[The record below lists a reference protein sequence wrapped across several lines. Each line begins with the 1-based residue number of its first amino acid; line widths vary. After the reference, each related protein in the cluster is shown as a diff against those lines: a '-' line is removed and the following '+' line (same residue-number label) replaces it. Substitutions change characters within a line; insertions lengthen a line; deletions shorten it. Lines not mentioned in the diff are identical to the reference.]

1 MVVLMV
7 VVSCDSAFCCALS
20 CLWCLIVCALA
31 ALPLL
36 LLLLLL
42 FSSSSSSPSSCFF
55 FLLLLDALFLRGILS
70 LVAMTWPLVGSACQ
84 FQHQAYTLCTS
95 SKGPRFQGF
104 QGSRVPGFRGS
115 VLNALH
121 PCCTSPRNPTS
132 IAIENI
138 VSWQRHLTQPV

>member
-31 ALPLL
+31 ALAALP

-115 VLNALH
+115 GV
-121 PCCTSPRNPTS
+121 
-132 IAIENI
+132 
-138 VSWQRHLTQPV
+138 QF